1 MECDNM
7 GRGRG
12 INVYEEAWE
21 QLTREKSFEGY
32 VPERVCI
39 SLSQNGEAICR
50 PTVLPG
56 EYVCRGQV
64 IGEAESEDEACV
76 HASIAGYVEE
86 IKDYQ
91 RAPGVFEPYIK
102 IRKEN
107 AKTGPWHPFA
117 MNFEGRAMI
126 QSMHR
131 IGLSKKRLPKS
142 EALIVNGFANE
153 PYITSGYRLMME
165 SPGKIVIGAILGAMA
180 AEAESVYICI
190 NEDAFDAVA
199 RMKRT
204 VQKYGKNMG
213 NRRPIWVLS
222 MKRRYPNGNERM
234 LRKEVFGRE
243 KHSAAVVSVA
253 EMAALYDGVYDGEP
267 WTRVGITVSGEVKS
281 PKNLWVPI
289 GTNVQ
294 DIIDYCGG
302 KSSEAVIIH
311 GGPLEGHTVDGPNTW
326 VTRETC
332 GLLVLRP
339 AQAFISPCIHC
350 GLCRE
355 VCPQGLMPDKIEA
368 EYLAGGRVSEELR
381 ASDCIKCGLCSY
393 VCPSQRR
400 LTEYIGQ
407 VKKGRIREKS
417 LKTSDKSRGNY
428 IDVPRERKIFRRLKP
443 LERQSQS
450 APHIHRRG
458 TIYDVMKQSVIGL
471 IPLIAAAFYK
481 NAEYSVHLAGML
493 VVGALCALLS
503 EYFWQTF
510 RNEYI
515 SVRDGSAFFTGLFLA
530 LLFPLETP
538 LWKVALASITAILL
552 GKQAFGGIGKSPVH
566 PVLVGKLLFA
576 PFDVPFIEPLWL
588 FAIFSLLWMCARRM
602 CPAVYPLAFLAV
614 SGVGRAGNLM
624 SASVILCGAYLIW
637 SYETMPPSKAGR
649 WTFALASAVLTLLFQ
664 LMGAGAGSV
673 FFAVACMD
681 LAVPLLEFPSVKRI

>member
-1 MECDNM
+1 M
-7 GRGRG
+7 GRSHG

-32 VPERVCI
+32 VPDRVCI
-39 SLSQNGEAICR
+39 SLGQNGEAICR

-86 IKDYQ
+86 ITDYQ

-107 AKTGPWHPFA
+107 ERSRQWHPFA
-117 MNFEGRAMI
+117 VDFGKKAMTEA
-126 QSMHR
+126 MHR
-131 IGLSKKRLPKS
+131 IGLAKKRLPKS
-142 EALIVNGFANE
+142 EILIVNGFANE

-180 AEAESVYICI
+180 AEANSVYICI

-213 NRRPIWVLS
+213 NQRPIWVLP
-222 MKRRYPNGNERM
+222 MKRRYPNGHEKM
-234 LRKEVFGRE
+234 LRKEVLGRE
-243 KHSAAVVSVA
+243 KVNAAVVSVA
-253 EMAALYDGVYDGEP
+253 EMAALYDGIYDGEP
-267 WTRVGITVSGEVKS
+267 WTRVGITVSGEVAS

-311 GGPLEGHTVDGPNTW
+311 GGPLGGRTVDGPNTW

-332 GLLVLRP
+332 GLLVLKP
-339 AQAFISPCIHC
+339 AETFISPCIHC

-355 VCPQGLMPDKIEA
+355 VCPQGLMPDKIE
-368 EYLAGGRVSEELR
+368 EKYLAGGEIPKKLR
-381 ASDCIKCGLCSY
+381 ASECIKCGLCSY
-393 VCPSQRR
+393 VCPSGRR

-407 VKKGRIREKS
+407 VKKGRIREKVLNQS
-417 LKTSDKSRGNY
+417 EKRQGDY
-428 IDVPRERKIFRRLKP
+428 IDIPADRKIFKRLKP
-443 LERQSQS
+443 LENQSQS

-458 TIYDVMKQSVIGL
+458 TIYDVMKQSVFGL
-471 IPLIAAAFYK
+471 LPLIGAAFYR
-481 NAEYSVHLAGML
+481 NPEQSVHLAGML
-493 VVGALCALLS
+493 IVGSLCALLS

-510 RNEYI
+510 RNEYV
-515 SVRDGSAFFTGLFLA
+515 SVQDGSAFFSGLFLA
-530 LLFPLETP
+530 LLFPIETP
-538 LWKVALASITAILL
+538 LWKIAMASIVGILL
-552 GKQAFGGIGKSPVH
+552 GKQVFGGIGKSPVH
-566 PVLVGKLLFA
+566 PVIVGKLLFA
-576 PFDVPFIEPLWL
+576 PFEIPVIEPLWPFAL
-588 FAIFSLLWMCARRM
+588 FALGWMCVRRM
-602 CPAVYPLAFLAV
+602 CPVAYPLAFLAV
-614 SGVGRAGNLM
+614 VAAGRPENLM
-624 SASVILCGAYLIW
+624 SASVLLCAAYLIW
-637 SYETMPPSKAGR
+637 SYETMPPSRAGR
-649 WTFALASAVLTLLFQ
+649 WTFALVAAVLTLLF
-664 LMGAGAGSV
+664 LFIGFGVSSV

-681 LAVPLLEFPSVKRI
+681 LSVPLLEFPSVKRV

>member
-1 MECDNM
+1 M
-7 GRGRG
+7 GRSRG

-21 QLTREKSFEGY
+21 QLTREKAFEGY
-32 VPERVCI
+32 MPERVCI

-86 IKDYQ
+86 VTDYQ
-91 RAPGVFEPYIK
+91 RAPGVFEPYVK

-107 AKTGPWHPFA
+107 EKAREWHPFA
-117 MNFEGRAMI
+117 VDFGRKAMA
-126 QSMHR
+126 QAMHR
-131 IGLSKKRLPKS
+131 IGLPKKRLPKS
-142 EALIVNGFANE
+142 EVLIVNGFANE

-180 AEAESVYICI
+180 AEAETVYICI

-199 RMKRT
+199 RMKRA

-213 NRRPIWVLS
+213 NQRPIWVLS
-222 MKRRYPNGNERM
+222 MKRKYPNGNEKM
-234 LRKEVFGRE
+234 LRKEVLGRE
-243 KHSAAVVSVA
+243 KATAAVVSVA
-253 EMAALYDGVYDGEP
+253 EMAALYDGIYDGEP
-267 WTRVGITVSGEVKS
+267 WTRVGITVSGEVAV

-302 KSSEAVIIH
+302 KASEAVIIH
-311 GGPLEGHTVDGPNTW
+311 GGPLGGRTVDGPNTW

-339 AQAFISPCIHC
+339 PESFISPCIHC

-355 VCPQGLMPDKIEA
+355 VCPQGLMPDQIEA
-368 EYLAGGRVSEELR
+368 KYLDGGEVPENLR
-381 ASDCIKCGLCSY
+381 ASECIKCGLCSY
-393 VCPSQRR
+393 VCPSGRR
-400 LTEYIGQ
+400 LTEYIDQ

-417 LKTSDKSRGNY
+417 LKQAEKSRGDY
-428 IDVPRERKIFRRLKP
+428 IDIPTDRKVFRRLKP
-443 LERQSQS
+443 LERRSES

-458 TIYDVMKQSVIGL
+458 TIYDVMKHSVIGL
-471 IPLIAAAFYK
+471 IPLIGAAFYK
-481 NAEYSVHLAGML
+481 HPGQSVHLAGML
-493 VVGALCALLS
+493 IVGAFCALLS

-510 RNEYI
+510 RNEYV
-515 SVRDGSAFFTGLFLA
+515 SVRDGSAFFSGLFLA
-530 LLFPLETP
+530 LLFPVETP
-538 LWKVALASITAILL
+538 LWKVALAAITAILV
-552 GKQAFGGIGKSPVH
+552 GKQAFGGIGKSPIH
-566 PVLVGKLLFA
+566 PVIVGKLLFS
-576 PFDVPFIEPLWL
+576 PFELPFIENLWP
-588 FAIFSLLWMCARRM
+588 FALFSLVWMCLKRM
-602 CPAVYPLAFLAV
+602 CPAAYPLAFLV
-614 SGVGRAGNLM
+614 VLGVGRPENLL
-624 SASVILCGAYLIW
+624 SASILLCAAYLIW
-637 SYETMPPSKAGR
+637 SYETMPPSRVGR
-649 WTFALASAVLTLLFQ
+649 WTFALAAGVLTLLFQ
-664 LMGAGAGSV
+664 FLGVGTSSV

-681 LAVPLLEFPSVKRI
+681 LAVPLLEFPSVKRV